1 MRTVLFLNI
10 GVNTGVRSPDSR
22 LWKDRFYLNLESGD
36 LTPCE
41 TIGIVCLTLLS
52 FLSIIKQSKMD
63 SFKIGDKIIYPN
75 QGLGIIIDIQ
85 EEDYYGER
93 FKIYH
98 LRLLANNTLV
108 LVPSTSTEEIGI
120 RKPISPK
127 LVEDMFDFMRNGTV
141 EVTMNWKGRYK
152 ENLSLMKSGL
162 MRNVAFVLKRLYF
175 LNLIKPLSFR
185 EKKMMEKAKELI
197 VSEIAEV
204 SSSSLS
210 MIEQKVLDNLSYC
223 FRDTKPDIES

>member
-1 MRTVLFLNI
+1 MN
-10 GVNTGVRSPDSR
+10 
-22 LWKDRFYLNLESGD
+22 
-36 LTPCE
+36 
-41 TIGIVCLTLLS
+41 
-52 FLSIIKQSKMD
+52 

-75 QGLGIIIDIQ
+75 QGIGIIEDIQ
-85 EEDYYGER
+85 DEDYYGEK

-98 LRLLANNTLV
+98 LRLLANDTLV

-120 RKPISPK
+120 RKPISPE
-127 LVEDMFDFMRNGTV
+127 LIEDMFDFMRNGTV

-162 MRNVAFVLKRLYF
+162 TRNVAFVLKRLYY

-204 SSSSLS
+204 SSSTTSI
-210 MIEQKVLDNLSYC
+210 IERKVLDNLSYC
-223 FRDTKPDIES
+223 FKDVKPSLES

>member
-1 MRTVLFLNI
+1 
-10 GVNTGVRSPDSR
+10 
-22 LWKDRFYLNLESGD
+22 
-36 LTPCE
+36 
-41 TIGIVCLTLLS
+41 
-52 FLSIIKQSKMD
+52 MD

-85 EEDYYGER
+85 EEDYYGEK

-98 LRLLANNTLV
+98 LRLLSNNTLV
-108 LVPSTSTEEIGI
+108 LVPSSSAEEIGI

-204 SSSSLS
+204 SSSSSS

>member
-1 MRTVLFLNI
+1 MLINLFLS
-10 GVNTGVRSPDSR
+10 V
-22 LWKDRFYLNLESGD
+22 KLEFLSQ
-36 LTPCE
+36 
-41 TIGIVCLTLLS
+41 TIGIVCLTLL
-52 FLSIIKQSKMD
+52 FFFSIIKQSKMD

-75 QGLGIIIDIQ
+75 QGLGIIVDIQ

-98 LRLLANNTLV
+98 LRLLANDTLV
-108 LVPSTSTEEIGI
+108 LIPSTSAQEIGI
-120 RKPISPK
+120 RKPISHE
-127 LVEDMFDFMRNGTV
+127 LIEDMFDFMRNGTV

-162 MRNVAFVLKRLYF
+162 TRNVAFVLKRLYY

-204 SSSSLS
+204 SSSSS
-210 MIEQKVLDNLSYC
+210 SIVERKVLDNLSYC
-223 FRDTKPDIES
+223 FKDVKPSLES

>member
-1 MRTVLFLNI
+1 
-10 GVNTGVRSPDSR
+10 
-22 LWKDRFYLNLESGD
+22 
-36 LTPCE
+36 
-41 TIGIVCLTLLS
+41 
-52 FLSIIKQSKMD
+52 
-63 SFKIGDKIIYPN
+63 
-75 QGLGIIIDIQ
+75 
-85 EEDYYGER
+85 
-93 FKIYH
+93 
-98 LRLLANNTLV
+98 
-108 LVPSTSTEEIGI
+108 
-120 RKPISPK
+120 
-127 LVEDMFDFMRNGTV
+127 MFDFMRNGTV